1 MDIEKL
7 MDELEDILEA
17 SWHLPLSGG
26 KAMVDTSEVKRIL
39 EDMRLA
45 MPREVVQAKKIV
57 NERNMILDKAQ
68 VEIDAMM
75 EVSEKKIKNMVS
87 KSEIVKN
94 AQASAN
100 NIVFEANSKA
110 KEIRNSA
117 NEYVSNM
124 MKKLDDAVTASLAE
138 IRKARQIL
146 GNSREETTKE

>member
-124 MKKLDDAVTASLAE
+124 MKELDDAVTASLSE